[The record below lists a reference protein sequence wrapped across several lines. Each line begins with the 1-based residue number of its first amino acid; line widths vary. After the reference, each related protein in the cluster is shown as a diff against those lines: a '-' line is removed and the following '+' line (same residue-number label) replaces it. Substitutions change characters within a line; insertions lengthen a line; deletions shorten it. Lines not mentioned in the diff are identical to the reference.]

1 MAPEPREKKT
11 GMPGP
16 KTSKVAATA
25 DEPNGKRRTYNS
37 RSMAE
42 RRTGIIDA
50 TLAIIEESG
59 LASVTI
65 RNVSRRAGVA
75 LRTLYLYF
83 DNREAM
89 ISVAIKEFLH
99 RSLIAQTAK
108 DEPETLADVIE
119 RLDRLSDVIFAA
131 RAYSAALAPIY
142 FSANLDNGIYQT
154 LKGIAL
160 SHVFPFL
167 DNLFSATK
175 FRPNQLMR
183 ELICAQIANTEYAL
197 INDTL
202 AGRLPDEHLATYL
215 KISVLS
221 CIAGY
226 LPKVP
231 KDISEALKDLH
242 ATLSWQAAQGPEAAA
257 GAPPSS

>member
-1 MAPEPREKKT
+1 
-11 GMPGP
+11 MP
-16 KTSKVAATA
+16 TTRSSKVSSAAEA
-25 DEPNGKRRTYNS
+25 AIGKQRTYNS
-37 RSMAE
+37 QSMAE
-42 RRTGIIDA
+42 RRTRIIEA

-65 RNVSRRAGVA
+65 RNVSKRANVA

-99 RSLIAQTAK
+99 RSLISRAAK
-108 DEPETLADVIE
+108 DEPETLEDVIDRLE
-119 RLDRLSDVIFAA
+119 RLSEVINAA

-142 FSANLDNGIYQT
+142 FSANLDDGIYET

-167 DNLFSATK
+167 DNLFAATK
-175 FRPNQLMR
+175 FRPSPLMR

-202 AGRLPDEHLATYL
+202 AGRLPEAHLALYL
-215 KISVLS
+215 KISVLTS
-221 CIAGY
+221 IAGF

-231 KDISEALKDLH
+231 KDISDTLRGLH
-242 ATLSWQAAQGPEAAA
+242 ATLP
-257 GAPPSS
+257 

>member
-1 MAPEPREKKT
+1 
-11 GMPGP
+11 MPA
-16 KTSKVAATA
+16 SKSRKAASA
-25 DEPNGKRRTYNS
+25 AEDSVGKRRTYNS

-42 RRTGIIDA
+42 RRTRIIDA

-65 RNVSRRAGVA
+65 RNVSKRAGVA

-99 RSLIAQTAK
+99 RSMLSRSGK
-108 DEPETLADVIE
+108 GEPETLADVIE
-119 RLDRLSDVIFAA
+119 RLDRLSDVINAA

-142 FSANLDNGIYQT
+142 FSANLDQGIYET
-154 LKGIAL
+154 LKSIAL

-167 DNLFSATK
+167 DNVFAATR
-175 FRPNQLMR
+175 FRPDPLMR

-202 AGRLPDEHLATYL
+202 AGRLPEEHLALYL
-215 KISVLS
+215 KISVLA
-221 CIAGY
+221 CITGF

-231 KDISEALKDLH
+231 KDISE
-242 ATLSWQAAQGPEAAA
+242 TLRELQ
-257 GAPPSS
+257 SSLA